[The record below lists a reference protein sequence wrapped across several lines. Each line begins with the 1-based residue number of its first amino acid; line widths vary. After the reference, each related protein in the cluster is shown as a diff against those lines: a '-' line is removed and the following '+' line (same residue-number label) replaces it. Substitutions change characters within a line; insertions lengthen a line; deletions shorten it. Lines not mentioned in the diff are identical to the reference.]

1 VPLDLAP
8 NEKEKHNI
16 EGLAK
21 NINQHPHLLHLNSN
35 SYESNFDKFQN
46 ANTFKMSDNNFF
58 NALNANQRPNLEY
71 ISNLTDSLTMSK
83 KDLTHNSHTIQIK
96 SVDGKDESS
105 KENLPEFMV
114 YMQKN
119 NGNPVSLTQQF
130 SKITEAGPI
139 KPGVSSLNELN
150 NQEKYRIILGEQR
163 NNTNVAS
170 TNGKGLLDPLDNNP
184 EGLRKQFRH
193 EYRIDTQNTN
203 YDMSDDESIH
213 EIDSRGMRFRKKPNL
228 MIKLEE
234 RRTTQGSNLA

>member
-1 VPLDLAP
+1 
-8 NEKEKHNI
+8 
-16 EGLAK
+16 
-21 NINQHPHLLHLNSN
+21 
-35 SYESNFDKFQN
+35 
-46 ANTFKMSDNNFF
+46 
-58 NALNANQRPNLEY
+58 
-71 ISNLTDSLTMSK
+71 
-83 KDLTHNSHTIQIK
+83 
-96 SVDGKDESS
+96 
-105 KENLPEFMV
+105 MV